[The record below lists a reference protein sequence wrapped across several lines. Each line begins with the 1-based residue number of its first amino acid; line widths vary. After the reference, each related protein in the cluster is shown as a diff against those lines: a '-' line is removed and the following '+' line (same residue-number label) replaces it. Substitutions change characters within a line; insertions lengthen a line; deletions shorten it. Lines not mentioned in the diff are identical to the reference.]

1 MGINNQYLSNI
12 LFIRLLFLTYPDTAI
27 QRSIKNPAAKN
38 EILIDG
44 VSEQVICRIEN
55 WKFNMESPVGFYE
68 NSVEQLDWKTIRLP
82 CKCILISKVI

>member
-55 WKFNMESPVGFYE
+55 WKFNMESPVGFM
-68 NSVEQLDWKTIRLP
+68 KTLWSSGTGKP
-82 CKCILISKVI
+82 LGCHVNVF